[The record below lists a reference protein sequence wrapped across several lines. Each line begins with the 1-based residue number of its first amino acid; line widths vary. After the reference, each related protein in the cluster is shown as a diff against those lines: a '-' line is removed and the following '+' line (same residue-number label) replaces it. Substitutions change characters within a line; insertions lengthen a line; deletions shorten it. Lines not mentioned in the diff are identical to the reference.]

1 MKMIVIT
8 IIKTIMKSSIIFT
21 GLCAAVVLVS
31 AITKPAMAGCG
42 NASDSVTSSL
52 IPAITWVN
60 YPTAEPKEIAIQE
73 VAPPQPAP
81 VVAPEPAPVVA
92 PEPVDE
98 AKMDDVKKGAPR
110 N

>member
-1 MKMIVIT
+1 MR
-8 IIKTIMKSSIIFT
+8 SSIIFA
-21 GLCAAVVLVS
+21 GLCSAVVLVS
-31 AITKPAMAGCG
+31 AMTKPAMAGCG

-60 YPTAEPKEIAIQE
+60 YPAAEPKEIAVQE

-81 VVAPEPAPVVA
+81 VVAPEPVEEV
-92 PEPVDE
+92 
-98 AKMDDVKKGAPR
+98 KMDDVKKGAPR

>member
-1 MKMIVIT
+1 
-8 IIKTIMKSSIIFT
+8 MKSSIFFT
-21 GLCAAVVLVS
+21 GICAAALLVS
-31 AITKPAMAGCG
+31 AMIKPAMAGCG

-60 YPTAEPKEIAIQE
+60 YPTAEPKEIAVQE

-81 VVAPEPAPVVA
+81 VVAPEPVEEV
-92 PEPVDE
+92 
-98 AKMDDVKKGAPR
+98 KMDDVKKGAPR